1 MSKYIIVRTYCDSLD
16 ISNQIISCLLEKRLV
31 AGSQI
36 VAITSEYWWNN
47 EKRKKEEFQ
56 LSFRSRY
63 DLFPTIKKEILN
75 IHSYEVPEISCIEI
89 LDGNQEFF
97 DWIDKEVEKGV
108 FL

>member
-16 ISNQIISCLLEKRLV
+16 ISNKIISCLLEKRLV

-36 VAITSEYWWNN
+36 VTITSEYWWNN

-63 DLFPTIKKEILN
+63 DLFPTIKKEIL
-75 IHSYEVPEISCIEI
+75 IFI
-89 LDGNQEFF
+89 LMRYQKFF
-97 DWIDKEVEKGV
+97 DWIGKELKN
-108 FL
+108 

>member
-16 ISNQIISCLLEKRLV
+16 ISNKIISCLLEKRLV

-36 VAITSEYWWNN
+36 VTITSKYWWNN

-63 DLFPTIKKEILN
+63 DLFPTIKKEIL
-75 IHSYEVPEISCIEI
+75 IFI
-89 LDGNQEFF
+89 LMRYQKFF
-97 DWIDKEVEKGV
+97 DWIGKELKN
-108 FL
+108 